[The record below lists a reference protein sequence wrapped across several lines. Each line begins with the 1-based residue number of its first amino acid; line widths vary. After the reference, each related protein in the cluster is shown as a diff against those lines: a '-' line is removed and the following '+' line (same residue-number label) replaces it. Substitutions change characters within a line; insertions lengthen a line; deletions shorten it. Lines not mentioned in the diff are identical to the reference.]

1 MRAVWSADA
10 PLTARQVADS
20 LADRGLAYTTWLT
33 VLNRLVGKG
42 LLVRD
47 AAERAHTYAA
57 AATRDDH
64 TAVLMREA
72 LGQADDRQ
80 AALARFA
87 EAITPAEAAALRRV
101 LADLG

>member
-1 MRAVWSADA
+1 MDVLWSATG
-10 PLTARQVADS
+10 PLTARQVADL
-20 LADRGLAYTTWLT
+20 LASRDLAYTTWLT
-33 VLNRLVGKG
+33 VLNRLTTKG

-57 AATRDDH
+57 ASTRADH
-64 TAVLMREA
+64 TAVLMRDA
-72 LGQADDRQ
+72 LGQAGDRQ

-87 EAITPAEAAALRRV
+87 EAITPAEADALRRV

>member
-1 MRAVWSADA
+1 MDVVWTAHG
-10 PLTARQVADS
+10 PQTARQVADA
-20 LADRGLAYTTWLT
+20 LAGRDLAYTTWLT

-47 AAERAHTYAA
+47 DTERAHTYVAA
-57 AATRDDH
+57 ASRAEH

-87 EAITPAEAAALRRV
+87 RAITPTEADALRQV